1 MLSKTKISKGFQT
14 VVPSAVREAF
24 DVEPGDY
31 VEWTAG
37 QDGLVVRFRK
47 RTRLRD
53 LTGVGSVPADAVAVK
68 KRVQRGVR

>member
-31 VEWTAG
+31 VEWTEG

-47 RTRLRD
+47 RKRLRD
-53 LTGVGSVPADAVAVK
+53 LTGFGSVPADAVAVK
-68 KRVQRGVR
+68 KRVQRGMP

>member
-1 MLSKTKISKGFQT
+1 MLSKTKVSKGFQT

-31 VEWTAG
+31 VEWTEG

-68 KRVQRGVR
+68 KRVQRGMR